1 MSIENKCHSFLV
13 KAKHSVKKIVL
24 TYRRIAA
31 QVDHVTG
38 QHGDRGTIYIGIEN
52 RGRRVNKK
60 LCFKTLPKTRIN
72 IKVILGLRKD
82 IKGISKN
89 EAVES
94 GPFQLSSFRLP
105 KKPEKSSKQLKRQH
119 FKILT

>member
-82 IKGISKN
+82 IKGISN
-89 EAVES
+89 YEAVES
-94 GPFQLSSFRLP
+94 EPFQLSSFRLP
-105 KKPEKSSKQLKRQH
+105 EKPEKSSKQLKRQH

>member
-38 QHGDRGTIYIGIEN
+38 QQWRQRNDLHRDRKSWE
-52 RGRRVNKK
+52 
-60 LCFKTLPKTRIN
+60 
-72 IKVILGLRKD
+72 
-82 IKGISKN
+82 KG
-89 EAVES
+89 E
-94 GPFQLSSFRLP
+94 Q
-105 KKPEKSSKQLKRQH
+105 
-119 FKILT
+119 KIMLQNAS

>member
-31 QVDHVTG
+31 QIDHVTE

-60 LCFKTLPKTRIN
+60 LCFKTLPKTWIN
-72 IKVILGLRKD
+72 IKVILGVRKD
-82 IKGISKN
+82 IKGISN
-89 EAVES
+89 YEAVES

-105 KKPEKSSKQLKRQH
+105 EKPEKSSTQLKRQH

>member
-13 KAKHSVKKIVL
+13 KAKHSVKNIVL

-31 QVDHVTG
+31 QIDHVTG

-60 LCFKTLPKTRIN
+60 LCLKTLPKTCIN
-72 IKVILGLRKD
+72 IKVILGLRK
-82 IKGISKN
+82 GISN
-89 EAVES
+89 YEAVES

-105 KKPEKSSKQLKRQH
+105 EKPEKSSKQLKRQH

>member
-1 MSIENKCHSFLV
+1 MSVENKCHSFLV
-13 KAKHSVKKIVL
+13 KGKHSVKNIVL

-60 LCFKTLPKTRIN
+60 LCFKTLPKTCIN

-82 IKGISKN
+82 I
-89 EAVES
+89 
-94 GPFQLSSFRLP
+94 
-105 KKPEKSSKQLKRQH
+105 
-119 FKILT
+119 